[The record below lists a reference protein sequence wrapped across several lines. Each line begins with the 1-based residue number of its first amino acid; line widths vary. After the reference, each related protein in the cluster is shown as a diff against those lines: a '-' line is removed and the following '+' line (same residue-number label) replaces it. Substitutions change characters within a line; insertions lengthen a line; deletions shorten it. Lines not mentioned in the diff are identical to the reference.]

1 MLIASNNL
9 LIGRTDQVCRIGV
22 NVEMLTLSALMRDI
36 SRNRWAMSHVFAIRA
51 ET

>member
-1 MLIASNNL
+1 MLIALNNF

-22 NVEMLTLSALMRDI
+22 NVEMLTLSAVI
-36 SRNRWAMSHVFAIRA
+36 SVGISWAMSHVFAIRA